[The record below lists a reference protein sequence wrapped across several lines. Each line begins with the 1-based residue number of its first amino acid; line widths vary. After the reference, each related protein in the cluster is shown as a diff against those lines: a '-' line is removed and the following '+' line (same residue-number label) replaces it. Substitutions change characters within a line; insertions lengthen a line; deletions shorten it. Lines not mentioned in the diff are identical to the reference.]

1 LITQKTLTVKHI
13 FSILCLFL
21 AAYSFAANVD
31 YFPVPSGELV
41 KHSYYALSYNEPN
54 EQANWVYY
62 VLTDSMVLKGG
73 EERTNK
79 FKVDKLVVT
88 GSAKSSDYT
97 KSGYDRGHLCPAAD
111 MDFNPVA
118 MDESFMMSN
127 ISPQEPDFNRGIWK
141 ELETTVREW
150 AKNKHQIFVATGPIF
165 NDIKGKIGEDE
176 VTVPGYF
183 YKIIYDPEPS
193 PEMIAFVLPNAK
205 SNRPLTDFAVS
216 TDELERLTGLDFF
229 SQLPD
234 DVENNL
240 ESSVVLAGW
249 FTGYTKSETIA
260 ESKSVEPAA
269 KTESNF
275 EFYAIL
281 ILILL
286 IVILFALIKG
296 RKRS

>member
-1 LITQKTLTVKHI
+1 MKHI
-13 FSILCLFL
+13 ISILCLFF

-31 YFPVPSGELV
+31 YLPVPSGELV
-41 KHSYYALSYNEPN
+41 NHSYYALSYNEPN

-62 VLTDSMVLKGG
+62 VLTDSMVLKGN

-111 MDFNPVA
+111 MGFNSVA
-118 MDESFMMSN
+118 MNESFMMSN

-165 NDIKGKIGEDE
+165 KDIKGKIGEDE

-216 TDELERLTGLDFF
+216 TDELEELTGLDFF

-260 ESKSVEPAA
+260 ESKSVEPID

-286 IVILFALIKG
+286 IVILFSLIKG
-296 RKRS
+296 RKRK